1 MPDVALTDLKP
12 HPRNYNV
19 HSDAQ
24 IARLAESLR
33 RFGQSKEIVT
43 WRGTIIAGHGLVEA
57 ARKLGWPTLRA
68 NDMTAR
74 WSETEALA
82 YMAADNELAR
92 LADPDEAALAALVT
106 GLAGVDAQLAALA
119 AGTAERMK
127 ELLASTQPP
136 PEDPGPQLD
145 RAEELQAKWQT
156 ATGQL
161 WELGAHRLICGDCT
175 DHTINMRLMEEK
187 ADLLMTDP
195 PYNVGIE
202 YGSGSSDSKTIEQNE
217 TFILRWFGEYKDVPV
232 KVITPGA
239 GYYMGTL
246 RSWLTLFPPRW
257 LCLWLRRNSMSHS
270 PLRGF
275 AAWEPVLFYKNEE
288 QDSDTE
294 WGGVL
299 IYGKPQIAIGQDVF
313 DIPVGVQLDVQDDQ
327 GNKYHPTPKPV
338 ELFEVLLRRFSKP
351 AQLIADPFLGSGTT
365 LIACERLGRRCRAIE
380 IEPKY
385 VAVALERWATMT
397 GRTPILIDDPVQ
409 PETSCPT

>member
-43 WRGTIIAGHGLVEA
+43 WRGLIIAGHGLVEA

-92 LADPDEAALAALVT
+92 LADPDEAALAALVA

-136 PEDPGPQLD
+136 PADPGPQLD

-161 WELGAHRLICGDCT
+161 WELGAHRLVCGDCT
-175 DHTINMRLMEEK
+175 DTAAVDRLMQDEK
-187 ADLLMTDP
+187 ADAVLADP
-195 PYNVGIE
+195 PYGANFDPTKDRGKLAPSISRPKIIGDEDTKIARKAWSFWQTWAALHIWWGANYYADALPPSSCWLVWDKENGANDFADVELAWCNQQRAARIFHHMWNGMLKDSERGERRLHGTQKPIELMIWCIE
-202 YGSGSSDSKTIEQNE
+202 YLGDGI
-217 TFILRWFGEYKDVPV
+217 
-232 KVITPGA
+232 
-239 GYYMGTL
+239 
-246 RSWLTLFPPRW
+246 
-257 LCLWLRRNSMSHS
+257 
-270 PLRGF
+270 
-275 AAWEPVLFYKNEE
+275 
-288 QDSDTE
+288 
-294 WGGVL
+294 
-299 IYGKPQIAIGQDVF
+299 
-313 DIPVGVQLDVQDDQ
+313 DIV
-327 GNKYHPTPKPV
+327 
-338 ELFEVLLRRFSKP
+338 
-351 AQLIADPFLGSGTT
+351 ADPFLGSGTT

-409 PETSCPT
+409 PESHLSPTVPAPAPLEPMP